1 MMNGYVYNGRSL
13 VRQPLGEALEAAIWI
28 DLLQPA
34 ERHRQAVEALGVRL
48 PTREEMEEIEV
59 SNRLYTEDGRHYM
72 TTVMPGFTAGGQ
84 PTMGPVTFILMPER
98 LVTLRHH
105 TPRPFDTY
113 PARAYKAAPGCGDPA
128 RIFLGLV
135 EEMIGRLADM
145 IEEIG
150 RELDDLTRVVFD
162 PEAAGSQTG
171 LRDGLV
177 RIGRQGERLNR
188 IRLGLLSIER
198 ALGLFR
204 HVRPGD
210 GDGPELRG
218 IASQQIRDL
227 EALGQHGDYLSGRI
241 GLVTDTLLGM
251 INLMQNGSVKV
262 LTVVSTL
269 FLPPTLI
276 GTIYGMNFE
285 YMPELDD
292 RWGYPVA
299 LALMIASAAGS
310 YWFARRLK
318 WL

>member
-13 VRQPLGEALEAAIWI
+13 VRQPQGEPLDTAIWI

-34 ERHRQAVEALGVRL
+34 ERHRQAVEALGVSL

-72 TTVMPGFTAGGQ
+72 TTVMPGFTAAGL
-84 PTMGPVTFILMPER
+84 PTVGPVTFILMPER

-105 TPRPFDTY
+105 TPRPFETY
-113 PARAYKAAPGCGDPA
+113 PARAYKSAPGCGVPA

-150 RELDDLTRVVFD
+150 RELDDLTPVVFD
-162 PEAAGSQTG
+162 PESSGTQTA

-177 RIGRQGERLNR
+177 RIGQQGERLNR

-198 ALGLFR
+198 AQGLFR
-204 HVRPGD
+204 QVQPKD
-210 GDGPELRG
+210 GEGAELRG
-218 IASQQIRDL
+218 IASQQILDL
-227 EALGQHGDYLSGRI
+227 EALGQHTDYLSGRI

-251 INLMQNGSVKV
+251 INLAQNGSVKV

-276 GTIYGMNFE
+276 GTVYGMNFE

-299 LALMIASAAGS
+299 LGVMVASAAGS
-310 YWFARRLK
+310 YWFAKRKK